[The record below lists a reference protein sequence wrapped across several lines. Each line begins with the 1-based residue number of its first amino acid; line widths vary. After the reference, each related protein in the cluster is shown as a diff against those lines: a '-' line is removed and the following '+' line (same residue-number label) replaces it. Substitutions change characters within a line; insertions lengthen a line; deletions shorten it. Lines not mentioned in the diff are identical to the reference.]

1 MISTVGCDKP
11 FPQLLYML
19 IVSEVLST
27 EASYVW
33 STCGL
38 CVDYAPFPAFKF
50 PSPDL
55 TPHVCLVLSRF
66 QDLSHRKDI
75 LFILTCYKL
84 ICCLPWVFEL

>member
-1 MISTVGCDKP
+1 M
-11 FPQLLYML
+11 
-19 IVSEVLST
+19 
-27 EASYVW
+27 
-33 STCGL
+33 CGL

-84 ICCLPWVFEL
+84 IYVVFPGYLSCNGGQWLENNVWCKLMPLYPPYLLPHA

>member
-33 STCGL
+33 SMCGL

-50 PSPDL
+50 P
-55 TPHVCLVLSRF
+55 
-66 QDLSHRKDI
+66 
-75 LFILTCYKL
+75 
-84 ICCLPWVFEL
+84 